1 MDTKFGARASDGKT
15 LMERNG
21 ERLLTRCAAYASLIS
36 IPTYPH
42 PSGGVSMDQAAT
54 RRPRHAQSAEVR
66 AGEFAEI
73 ERLWIGSEE
82 ELDLSHPSVEGY
94 SSLLMPHR
102 LQIAEISAT
111 GERERERLSS
121 GPTLDGSAWKCGR

>member
-1 MDTKFGARASDGKT
+1 
-15 LMERNG
+15 
-21 ERLLTRCAAYASLIS
+21 
-36 IPTYPH
+36 
-42 PSGGVSMDQAAT
+42 MDQAAT

-111 GERERERLSS
+111 GERERER
-121 GPTLDGSAWKCGR
+121 GSRVAPRSIDPLGNADTITWLRSDL